1 MARYVRVSTIT
12 FGGAHHRPTDP
23 KEIVKSNLKAA
34 VELFEQ
40 AMLDKPD
47 IVALP
52 EVFAFI
58 GVPLEQWEKVAE
70 PVDSQVVKTFCE
82 LAKKHSCWV
91 ICPFVEKEDGL
102 RNSAAFIDRRGNVV
116 AIYHKMHPTIGE
128 MEAGVI
134 PGNEA
139 VVVESDFGRIGCA
152 ICFDLNFKDVI
163 EGMAKR
169 GVEIVF
175 FCSMY
180 LGGLQTRIWAHD
192 YSVFIAS
199 ACTSFGGMLVD
210 PLGRVIATS
219 QPYEPIVTRRL
230 NLDVVV
236 LHLDY
241 NHTKFAALKERYG
254 HAIEIDISSPEGKC
268 MLISHSHEVS
278 AKEIATEFGIEPLRS
293 YFERAETMR
302 QKILASLNHKRG
314 RTAEEN

>member
-1 MARYVRVSTIT
+1 MGMARYVRVSTIT
-12 FGGAHHRPTDP
+12 FGGAHSHSADP
-23 KEIVKSNLKAA
+23 DEVVKSNLKAA
-34 VELFEQ
+34 VELFNR
-40 AMLDKPD
+40 AVLDKPD

-70 PVDSQVVKTFCE
+70 TIEGQVVKTFRE
-82 LAKKHSCWV
+82 LARRHNCWV
-91 ICPFVEKEDGL
+91 ICPFVERDNGL
-102 RNSAAFIDRRGNVV
+102 RNSAAFIDREGNVV
-116 AIYHKMHPTIGE
+116 ATYHKMHPTIGE

-134 PGNEA
+134 PGDEA

-163 EGMAKR
+163 EGMAKG

-199 ACTSFGGMLVD
+199 ACTSYGAMLVD

-219 QPYEPIVTRRL
+219 QPYEPVVTRRL

-241 NHTKFAALKERYG
+241 NHTKFTALKERYG
-254 HAIEIDISSPEGKC
+254 QAIEIDISSPEGKC

-278 AKEIATEFGIEPLRS
+278 AKEIVEEFGLEPLRN
-293 YFERAETMR
+293 YFERAEAMR
-302 QKILASLNHKRG
+302 KRILANLNHKRG
-314 RTAEEN
+314 